1 MQENIININQ
11 LISDL
16 QEKTLNSGLNEDEKK
31 ELTNIEK
38 DITTLENQL
47 TTLKNRKK
55 ELIEKNNA
63 AIRTLNKVTNQL
75 TNMITALGLDPVTY
89 GLSPKKQ
96 VELLTSTAT
105 SNTASKGRHCYVYK
119 IQENGTMKPHSANNI
134 SEIAWYFTDECGGS
148 GKDGRLTSTELKRY
162 LTSQGIDYD
171 KDFQVT
177 FRNGNSIRVSYQDKE

>member
-1 MQENIININQ
+1 MAENIININQ

-119 IQENGTMKPHSANNI
+119 IQENGTMKPHSAANI
-134 SEIAWYFTDECGGS
+134 SEIAWYFTENCNGS
-148 GKDGRLTSTELKRY
+148 GKEGRFTANELKRF
-162 LTSQGIDYD
+162 LASQGIDYD

-177 FRNGNSIRVSYQDKE
+177 FQNGNSIRVSYQDKE